1 MLWTLGIPVA
11 AGHDGLWE
19 SRMRGGKTV
28 PADETVHAGPGTGA
42 SRPQNLAPS
51 VTRWLP
57 MGADFSTQGESSP
70 TRPPGLPV
78 GRESTSLLCPGDN
91 ACGPRWDRGMSEQ
104 VSESAVRGPQC
115 GFFRSLTGLWSV
127 QPPSSVAN
135 LEVTGRH
142 RRSVSV

>member
-11 AGHDGLWE
+11 ASHDGLWE

-78 GRESTSLLCPGDN
+78 GR
-91 ACGPRWDRGMSEQ
+91 
-104 VSESAVRGPQC
+104 
-115 GFFRSLTGLWSV
+115 
-127 QPPSSVAN
+127 
-135 LEVTGRH
+135 
-142 RRSVSV
+142 